1 MKHRLYIRNI
11 LISMLVLSAFS
22 CSSDLDFDQ
31 ANDLTVQPV
40 FTTNLAYLEAK
51 ASNFVINGSEQPL
64 FSYISSVDF
73 FSSSFVENDLVKTDL
88 YFRIKNTIT
97 RAYALDITFLDK
109 NNAPIY
115 TIPTMNVAASTGAE
129 ELFETTETFT
139 PANVSVLKNT
149 TKMIF
154 SIKML
159 PGPPL
164 TATSLGRIEFSS
176 SITAYFDV
184 K

>member
-1 MKHRLYIRNI
+1 M
-11 LISMLVLSAFS
+11 
-22 CSSDLDFDQ
+22 
-31 ANDLTVQPV
+31 
-40 FTTNLAYLEAK
+40 
-51 ASNFVINGSEQPL
+51 
-64 FSYISSVDF
+64 
-73 FSSSFVENDLVKTDL
+73 

-115 TIPTMNVAASTGAE
+115 TIPTMNVAASTGTE

>member
-1 MKHRLYIRNI
+1 MKHRLYIRII

-73 FSSSFVENDLVKTDL
+73 FSSSFVENDLV
-88 YFRIKNTIT
+88 
-97 RAYALDITFLDK
+97 
-109 NNAPIY
+109 
-115 TIPTMNVAASTGAE
+115 
-129 ELFETTETFT
+129 
-139 PANVSVLKNT
+139 
-149 TKMIF
+149 
-154 SIKML
+154 
-159 PGPPL
+159 
-164 TATSLGRIEFSS
+164 
-176 SITAYFDV
+176 
-184 K
+184 